1 MSRPS
6 QKRLQRFSGTEL
18 KEFITAC
25 YLTVKTMIVGHM
37 KVKFGLKSTLNR
49 RNDRKC
55 RFLIKLALLNGSF
68 IEVISCRRLKGS
80 KHGLE
85 NNKLYYQK
93 HRHTFYSSR
102 IFLDRKMLH
111 LIARFS
117 LLQRAPLRD
126 VWDTRSYYWYA
137 TNASI
142 AQFKKRDS

>member
-1 MSRPS
+1 
-6 QKRLQRFSGTEL
+6 
-18 KEFITAC
+18 
-25 YLTVKTMIVGHM
+25 MIVEHM

-85 NNKLYYQK
+85 NDKLYYQK

-111 LIARFS
+111 LKARFS
-117 LLQRAPLRD
+117 LLQRGAFKRCLGYS
-126 VWDTRSYYWYA
+126 VILLVCHECIEC
-137 TNASI
+137 SI
-142 AQFKKRDS
+142 QEEE

>member
-1 MSRPS
+1 
-6 QKRLQRFSGTEL
+6 
-18 KEFITAC
+18 
-25 YLTVKTMIVGHM
+25 MIVGHM

-85 NNKLYYQK
+85 NDKLYYQK

-111 LIARFS
+111 LKARFS
-117 LLQRAPLRD
+117 LLQRGAFKRRLGYSVILLVCHECID
-126 VWDTRSYYWYA
+126 C
-137 TNASI
+137 SI
-142 AQFKKRDS
+142 QEKG

>member
-1 MSRPS
+1 
-6 QKRLQRFSGTEL
+6 
-18 KEFITAC
+18 
-25 YLTVKTMIVGHM
+25 MIVGHM

-85 NNKLYYQK
+85 NDKLYYQK

-102 IFLDRKMLH
+102 ISLEETFGMLGH
-111 LIARFS
+111 IVGVPRMRRMLNSRRGIVS
-117 LLQRAPLRD
+117 
-126 VWDTRSYYWYA
+126 T
-137 TNASI
+137 
-142 AQFKKRDS
+142 